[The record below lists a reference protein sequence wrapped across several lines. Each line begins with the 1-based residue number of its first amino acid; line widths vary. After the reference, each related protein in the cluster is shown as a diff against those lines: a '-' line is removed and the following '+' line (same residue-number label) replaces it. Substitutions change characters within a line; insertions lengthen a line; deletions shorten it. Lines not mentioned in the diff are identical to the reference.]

1 MKPRKLARSISKTA
15 RAPRRDEHLP
25 AGWRWLRAGGL
36 LILQAAPLARLAWL
50 AHGYSTRLGGA
61 SNFDGAR
68 VLNLGRTEW
77 DSPQT
82 VHTNRAAFLA
92 ALGAAEMHLLTNRQI
107 HSDAAHVFDAA
118 PASQCRGDALLTRA
132 RGLLL
137 GVLTADCVPLLL
149 VDTRRRA
156 VAAVHAGWRGT
167 LRRVSEKTLGR
178 MRAEFG
184 TRPRDVLAALG
195 PAIGR
200 CCYEVG
206 IEVVQKFHAQFA
218 EARAWFDGPF
228 DRLVA
233 DDSPNPLQWLNMHP
247 PGHQPPPPTARLDLF
262 AVNRWQLVEAG
273 VPAKNIFV
281 APFCTAC
288 RTDLFFSHRRER
300 GRTGRLLGAIGLRA

>member
-1 MKPRKLARSISKTA
+1 MTPGRISPAKSQPSPRLRHLD
-15 RAPRRDEHLP
+15 RLP
-25 AGWRWLRAGGL
+25 AGWRWRRAGGL
-36 LILQAAPLARLAWL
+36 LILEAAPLAKLKWL
-50 AHGYSTRLGGA
+50 VHGFSTRIGGA
-61 SNFDGAR
+61 SVLEGAR

-77 DSPQT
+77 DSPPT

-92 ALGAAEMHLLTNRQI
+92 ALRAPSMRLVTNRQI
-107 HSDAAHVFDAA
+107 HSDLACVFSSA

-137 GVLTADCVPLLL
+137 GVLTADCVPILF
-149 VDTRRRA
+149 VDTNRRA

-167 LRRVSEKTLGR
+167 VRRVTEKSLGR

-218 EARAWFDGPF
+218 DARKWFDGPF

-262 AVNRWQLVEAG
+262 AANRWQLREAG

-281 APFCTAC
+281 APFCTSC
-288 RTDLFFSHRRER
+288 RTDLFFSHRREL
-300 GRTGRLLGAIGLRA
+300 GRTGRLLGAIGIRS